1 MLGKTNIT
9 TLTEG
14 GIATEIKD
22 YSWLQIQT
30 GINGNFVKAI
40 SKNGYLAAITSNGA
54 VVYTQDGEVWESKVL
69 EYTDCKLND
78 IEWDGNRFLIAGRC
92 TENIAQESGEA
103 ETTHIVGLMLE
114 TKDFKTFTK
123 IEIPRKADSCESD
136 NCNHVTEYIAVW
148 AQNGKYKVLAFYP
161 YNTVDPCT
169 SKPSSGLALFTG
181 DLQHE
186 WESTIYG
193 VCYNKLN
200 KTSSSSGFVCPYPE
214 SISVAKNSYEMLF
227 CMNVFAGSSCCGIV
241 FKVCSDD
248 VQVVTSLTNNNK
260 NTVILHAIECKD
272 NLFYCSMDAADNYV
286 LAKVSESN
294 EIFTMSIEQ
303 NYGFVDGVY
312 YNDCQI
318 FLNRHGILII
328 PKNKNISDMTVADVM
343 EIAPEVSLNAITKSF
358 GKIFVFGNQGTII
371 KSSAET
377 DNEEFI
383 AVQAMTAKKAL
394 SDANRYTDKKY
405 EELEQRIAAIES
417 KFAAES
423 E

>member
-54 VVYTQDGEVWESKVL
+54 V
-69 EYTDCKLND
+69 
-78 IEWDGNRFLIAGRC
+78 
-92 TENIAQESGEA
+92 
-103 ETTHIVGLMLE
+103 
-114 TKDFKTFTK
+114 
-123 IEIPRKADSCESD
+123 
-136 NCNHVTEYIAVW
+136 
-148 AQNGKYKVLAFYP
+148 
-161 YNTVDPCT
+161 
-169 SKPSSGLALFTG
+169 
-181 DLQHE
+181 
-186 WESTIYG
+186 
-193 VCYNKLN
+193 
-200 KTSSSSGFVCPYPE
+200 
-214 SISVAKNSYEMLF
+214 
-227 CMNVFAGSSCCGIV
+227 
-241 FKVCSDD
+241 
-248 VQVVTSLTNNNK
+248 
-260 NTVILHAIECKD
+260 
-272 NLFYCSMDAADNYV
+272 
-286 LAKVSESN
+286 
-294 EIFTMSIEQ
+294 
-303 NYGFVDGVY
+303 
-312 YNDCQI
+312 
-318 FLNRHGILII
+318 NRHGILII